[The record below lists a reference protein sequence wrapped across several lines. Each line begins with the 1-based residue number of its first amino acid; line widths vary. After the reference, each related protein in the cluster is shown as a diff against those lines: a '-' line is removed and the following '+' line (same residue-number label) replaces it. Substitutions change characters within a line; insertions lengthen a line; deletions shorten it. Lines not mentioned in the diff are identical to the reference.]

1 MNASAHRSW
10 LRAGILFGIAYFLIG
25 RLFALPA
32 SHVHAWRL
40 AAWGASGA
48 VYAVHIGYEHFR
60 LHNLPHPV
68 AWHVSFAVALGAVA
82 LAVAGMVHSLSV
94 TSSIQPNWLLALA
107 IWPLVTAVPAYLV
120 ARVVVFALGRAARH
134 AQTD

>member
-10 LRAGILFGIAYFLIG
+10 LRAGLLFGLAYFLIG
-25 RLFALPA
+25 RLFALPT

-60 LHNLPHPV
+60 LHNSPHSV
-68 AWHVSFAVALGAVA
+68 ARHVSVAVAIGAVA
-82 LAVAGMVHSLSV
+82 LAIAGMAHSLSV

-120 ARVVVFALGRAARH
+120 ARVAMFGLTRTSRQAES
-134 AQTD
+134 D